1 MPFYSVVI
9 YQILQLSS
17 VSWFLRNSVGC
28 CSLLSVLSFEGEFQL
43 KAEKITLKYAASLI
57 SNVVEIIIGVL
68 SGECFRHTGKPI
80 QNNENKR

>member
-1 MPFYSVVI
+1 M
-9 YQILQLSS
+9 
-17 VSWFLRNSVGC
+17 
-28 CSLLSVLSFEGEFQL
+28 LSFEGEFQL